1 MISYSAAMA
10 SWAQIKEGL
19 GQVSSQ
25 LTAGK
30 AVTAE
35 IMMNVI
41 GYLAAIADMG
51 NRMEGDHSKLN
62 MRVMTEFGE
71 VKQKISTEF
80 GEVKQKILVH
90 QGAIEVLAFPCWA
103 PTRIRSA
110 TGTIAW

>member
-62 MRVMTEFGE
+62 MQVMA
-71 VKQKISTEF
+71 EF

-90 QGAIEVLAFPCWA
+90 QGAIEVLS
-103 PTRIRSA
+103 TSQKRA
-110 TGTIAW
+110 TLEVRGASLKINQ